1 MIMDGLIRNYS
12 LSVKIFENRDLLGK
26 SAAEDAGLYIRK
38 LLNKQEEVNLIF
50 AAAPSQNEF
59 LKYLKLQDVNWN
71 RINAFHMD
79 EYMGLEKGDSRLFSS
94 FLKMSIFD
102 KVPFKKVH
110 YIENGEESVDSKIRR
125 YQELLSQYPVDITFM
140 GIGENGHIAF
150 NDPHVADFNDSQMI
164 KVVDLDEKCRLQQVH
179 DGCFKCIDEVPKFA
193 ITLTIPAL
201 MKAKKVFCMVP
212 SITKAEAVKK
222 TIFGDISETCPAT
235 IIRRHR
241 DSVLYLDKD
250 SGKYLL

>member
-1 MIMDGLIRNYS
+1 MNGLIKNYS
-12 LSVKIFENRDLLGK
+12 FSVKIFENRDLLGK
-26 SAAEDAGLYIRK
+26 AAAEEAGFYINK

-59 LKYLKLQDVNWN
+59 LKYFALQNVNFN

-79 EYMGLEKGDSRLFSS
+79 EYIGLEKGDNRLFSS

-102 KVPFKKVH
+102 RVAFKKVY
-110 YIENGEESVDSKIRR
+110 YIENGEESADNKIHR

-179 DGCFKCIDEVPKFA
+179 DGCFKYIDDVPKFA
-193 ITLTIPAL
+193 ITLTIPTL

-212 SITKAEAVKK
+212 SITKAEAIKRTV
-222 TIFGDISETCPAT
+222 FGDISEACPAT
-235 IIRRHR
+235 IMRRHC
-241 DSVLYLDKD
+241 DSTLYLDKD
-250 SGKYLL
+250 SGKYIL